1 MSVPILCLSSVQLAR
16 LGAVE
21 IHVCVCKTSLVYI
34 SNQSSTQRLA
44 TGVESR
50 INIELVCSPSFA
62 IILIFKSTFTFKHLL
77 VDFSF
82 SLQSIALNSFLCH
95 APWRNG
101 MFRLFLN
108 RICPH
113 FRTQEQSSHSTN
125 LNCYT
130 RSNLIFIGPESDHW
144 LCLSLTDSLTNSL
157 TPVQYT

>member
-1 MSVPILCLSSVQLAR
+1 MSAPILCLSSVQLAR

-62 IILIFKSTFTFKHLL
+62 IILLFKSTFTFKHLL

-101 MFRLFLN
+101 MFRHFLN
-108 RICPH
+108 RICP
-113 FRTQEQSSHSTN
+113 QLVALVVIKVLKGYPLHSIHSPIQ
-125 LNCYT
+125 LFAQKP
-130 RSNLIFIGPESDHW
+130 IPIAF
-144 LCLSLTDSLTNSL
+144 
-157 TPVQYT
+157 